1 MGTLIEAIRYAA
13 GAALT
18 ISLVLLIATVRYG
31 RGCAHYEPN
40 PYGPCMYRHEWLA
53 KALFWCSMPTAALV
67 VAYELIRAGLAGTL
81 FWVCLALFLP
91 FMPLA
96 WYAAYRHTGELKPH
110 THRYFVYTCFW
121 IFSGAY
127 ISGMSWLFPKQA
139 EYAFNSAKLLLAL
152 FAFMAG
158 ILWEGCFG

>member
-31 RGCAHYEPN
+31 RGCARYEPD
-40 PYGPCMYRHEWLA
+40 PYGPCMYRHKWLA

-67 VAYELIRAGLAGTL
+67 TAYELMHTGPVGPL

-91 FMPLA
+91 FIPLA
-96 WYAAYRHTGELKPH
+96 WYAAYRHTGELRPH

-121 IFSGAY
+121 MFFGAY
-127 ISGMSWLFPKQA
+127 ITGLSLLFPKES
-139 EYAFNSAKLLLAL
+139 EYAINSVWLLGRLLSFLASL
-152 FAFMAG
+152 V
-158 ILWEGCFG
+158 WEAVFG